1 MELCLFK
8 IIKMH
13 LNLQQT
19 KEITMDC
26 SDVKRLLPHRDPFLF
41 IDKVISVSKMA
52 LLLKGMFLQKSLSLK
67 VTSNFPIM
75 PGVIIVEAMAQSC
88 GILGSFIMNQETT
101 KQSVYLLCGIDKS
114 DLETN
119 KAWYTLIFKSK
130 VVSSKRGIWK
140 FESVAYKDDDLVC
153 SAEILCADRSL
164 DE

>member
-1 MELCLFK
+1 
-8 IIKMH
+8 
-13 LNLQQT
+13 
-19 KEITMDC
+19 
-26 SDVKRLLPHRDPFLF
+26 
-41 IDKVISVSKMA
+41 
-52 LLLKGMFLQKSLSLK
+52 
-67 VTSNFPIM
+67 M

-101 KQSVYLLCGIDKS
+101 KQSVYLLCGVDKVRFRKQIKPG
-114 DLETN
+114 D
-119 KAWYTLIFKSK
+119 TLIFKSK